1 MARRQAARGSLI
13 GTVAS
18 IIIGAAIIAFVVN
31 MLFDVMLSTSTS
43 NDTNDTIDAIRPIA
57 TAAIIMV
64 AILAIV
70 VVAAQMMGFIGG
82 AFGS

>member
-1 MARRQAARGSLI
+1 MAKASRGSLI

-18 IIIGAAIIAFVVN
+18 IVIGAAIITFVVN
-31 MLFDVMLSTSTS
+31 YLFDVLVAVSTS
-43 NDTNDTIDAIRPIA
+43 NETNETIAQVRPIA

-70 VVAAQMMGFIGG
+70 VVAAQMMGYIGG
-82 AFGS
+82 AFGG

>member
-1 MARRQAARGSLI
+1 MARKTANRGSLI

-31 MLFDVMLSTSTS
+31 MLFDVMLDTSTS
-43 NDTNDTIDAIRPIA
+43 DDTNETIEQIRPIA

-82 AFGS
+82 AFGG